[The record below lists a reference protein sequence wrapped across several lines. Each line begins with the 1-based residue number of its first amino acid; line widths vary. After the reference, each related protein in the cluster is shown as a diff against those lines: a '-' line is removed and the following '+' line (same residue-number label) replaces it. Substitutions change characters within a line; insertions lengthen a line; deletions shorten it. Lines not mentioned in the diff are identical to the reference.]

1 MGPTHRSPSKRPKR
15 LQRTDGVTQ
24 TSMFFLVGSKPF
36 CVRCEWDGRQGTKP
50 QALGAQQSQTDAR
63 GVPNQLHVGRW
74 YLHPPPPPLQ
84 KCVK

>member
-63 GVPNQLHVGRW
+63 VSPINFTWEGGTYTP
-74 YLHPPPPPLQ
+74 HPHL
-84 KCVK
+84 CRSA